1 MSEEEYTFPPYD
13 EEITKMIKK
22 FGGERMETYQGEDV
36 TPLWDLKGE
45 RVGVEF

>member
-22 FGGERMETYQGEDV
+22 FGGEKMETYQGEDV

-45 RVGVEF
+45 GL